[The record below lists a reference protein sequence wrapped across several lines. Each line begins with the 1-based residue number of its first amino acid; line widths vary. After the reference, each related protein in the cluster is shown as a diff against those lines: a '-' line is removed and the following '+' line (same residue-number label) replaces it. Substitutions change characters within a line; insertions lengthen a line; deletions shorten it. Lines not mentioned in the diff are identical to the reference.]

1 MEIDRSLVSG
11 SMALLVMKLL
21 EDGDKYG
28 MILRAKGMVPTDGD
42 SFIHFDHVP
51 GESEIRDGSAETTGK
66 ICVIGSKINEKAI
79 RELFGA

>member
-1 MEIDRSLVSG
+1 MLKTLCETD
-11 SMALLVMKLL
+11 
-21 EDGDKYG
+21 DYG
-28 MILRAKGMVPTDGD
+28 VILRAKGMVPTDGD